1 MRRPRCL
8 RASLLADAARSRTA
22 RRSTALGP
30 LLSCAYHMFTWDL
43 ASGAPVSALG
53 CGALRT
59 YRIAQVLGSLY
70 VGPRAR
76 ALHASPGEDDT
87 PEGTRRRPSWRH

>member
-1 MRRPRCL
+1 M
-8 RASLLADAARSRTA
+8 
-22 RRSTALGP
+22 GP

-59 YRIAQVLGSLY
+59 FPVLHVLGSLY
-70 VGPRAR
+70 VGLRS
-76 ALHASPGEDDT
+76 HNNDEASPQ
-87 PEGTRRRPSWRH
+87 RKPSWRC